1 MINDLSLVKKYM
13 FQFDFGVPLYV
24 ILALLVIVTGVV
36 VALYLRRKDWY
47 SFIRNSLLTILGSYL
62 FFVLC
67 TTLIFRECSES
78 MRYHFFPFWS
88 YDVLN
93 YKIIAQLILN
103 VLLFVPIGFLLGAI
117 LNGIRWMQ
125 VIEMGCLLSVM
136 IEILQLLTRRGV
148 CNIDDVI
155 HNTIGCAIGYGIF
168 RLFNTIQKIKI
179 CRWKKNH

>member
-1 MINDLSLVKKYM
+1 MVNDLKFVKKYM
-13 FQFDFGVPLYV
+13 LQFNIGVPFYV

-36 VALYLRRKDWY
+36 IVLFLTRKDLY
-47 SFIRNSLLTILGSYL
+47 SFIRNSLLSLFWGYL

-67 TTLIFRECSES
+67 TTLLFRESS
-78 MRYHFFPFWS
+78 DTMRYCLFPLWS

-117 LNGIRWMQ
+117 LNKIRLMQ
-125 VIEMGCLLSVM
+125 VIEMGCLLSVV
-136 IEILQLLTRRGV
+136 IEILQLLTNRGV

-155 HNTIGCAIGYGIF
+155 HNTIGCAIGYILF
-168 RLFNTIQKIKI
+168 RLANTILKTKI
-179 CRWKKNH
+179 

>member
-1 MINDLSLVKKYM
+1 MINDLRLVKKYM
-13 FQFDFGVPLYV
+13 LQFDVGVPLYV
-24 ILALLVIVTGVV
+24 ILALLVIVTGVIIG
-36 VALYLRRKDWY
+36 LYLTKKDRS
-47 SFIRNSLLTILGSYL
+47 SFIRNALLSLLWGYL

-67 TTLIFRECSES
+67 TTLLFRECSETI
-78 MRYHFFPFWS
+78 RYYLFPFWS

-93 YKIIAQLILN
+93 YKVIAQHILN
-103 VLLFVPIGFLLGAI
+103 VLMFVPIGFLLSSV
-117 LNGIRWMQ
+117 LNRTRWMQ

-168 RLFNTIQKIKI
+168 RLCNTLLKIKI
-179 CRWKKNH
+179 HK

>member
-1 MINDLSLVKKYM
+1 MVNELSLVKKYM
-13 FQFDFGVPLYV
+13 LQYDVGIPLYV
-24 ILALLVIVTGVV
+24 ILALLVIVAGVCIG
-36 VALYLRRKDWY
+36 LYLTRKDKS
-47 SFIRNSLLTILGSYL
+47 SFIRNSLLTILGGYL

-67 TTLIFRECSES
+67 TTLFFRESSET
-78 MRYHFFPFWS
+78 MRYYFFPFWS

-93 YKIIAQLILN
+93 YNIIAQLILN

-117 LNGIRWMQ
+117 IKERRWML
-125 VIEMGCLLSVM
+125 VIEMGCLLSLM

-168 RLFNTIQKIKI
+168 RLCNTIQKIKD
-179 CRWKKNH
+179 